1 MKIED
6 SYWSFIPMS
15 VVPHLRELHSIL
27 GSWPEVENAVK
38 IDQRH
43 RRRITNEPG
52 FARRVRS
59 VTRERI
65 AEVLEERRPFPLS
78 DYLRK
83 AREVLTELKASPG
96 SRKLETYV
104 ASLDGLLNA
113 HDPSDQKLLVEY
125 KYMRMMACMSKALH
139 RGGRAQWFGSR
150 KEWAE
155 HLRAAQANAE
165 EGMKVAGAVMQKNPS
180 DEQIAHLHGFLF
192 INWIQIIQEQAKA
205 GYANLSGKPMSPAEK
220 ENLFRSEK
228 ALERLKVLMGKF
240 PYLWQAA
247 YNGLEQ
253 ASSLREDQYAL
264 WFYNELKRLDPGF
277 QDFDYS
283 PGEVAAI
290 SAEPGMA
297 YFHAKFREQLHTPKS
312 LSVNFILDYKAF

>member
-1 MKIED
+1 
-6 SYWSFIPMS
+6 MS
-15 VVPHLRELHSIL
+15 VVPQLQELHSIL
-27 GSWPEVENAVK
+27 GSWPEVEDAVK
-38 IDQRH
+38 IDERH

-52 FARRVRS
+52 FASRVRP

-65 AEVLEERRPFPLS
+65 AEVHEERRPFPLS

-83 AREVLTELKASPG
+83 AREMLTELKASPG

-104 ASLDGLLNA
+104 TSLDGLLNA
-113 HDPSDQKLLVEY
+113 YDPSDQKLLVEY
-125 KYMRMMACMSKALH
+125 KYMRMMVCMSKALH
-139 RGGRAQWFGSR
+139 HGGRGQWFGSR
-150 KEWAE
+150 WGE

-165 EGMKVAGAVMQKNPS
+165 EGMKMAGAIMQQNPR

-192 INWIQIIQEQAKA
+192 INWIQIIQEQEKA
-205 GYANLSGKPMSPAEK
+205 GYANLFGKPVTPAEK
-220 ENLFRSEK
+220 EKLFRSEK
-228 ALERLKVLMGKF
+228 ALARLKALMGKF

-253 ASSLREDQYAL
+253 ASSLRDDQYAL

-283 PGEVAAI
+283 PGEVTAI

-297 YFHAKFREQLHTPKS
+297 YFHAKFREQLHTPNS
-312 LSVNFILDYKAF
+312 